1 MNGLPHIAWGY
12 YELKW
17 MQLKKFK
24 FKAFWYSC
32 IASSSFILSQCNL
45 KWSLIVHLVF
55 CMKCDL
61 AHGLVFY
68 SLISMVNIL
77 PIIKHEVLN
86 LWRWCWIDQVL
97 LHFQVNLHL
106 ARVPGNKNIHSLF
119 SLMAPYFLALVT
131 TLENLGAG
139 QLLTKKVNFVPWT
152 RKKISLDWII
162 ICFATC
168 DLLLQERL

>member
-1 MNGLPHIAWGY
+1 MFINWPDLSLTRRNLAVQYYQILVKKRKKKKLTKVNGLPHTAWGY
-12 YELKW
+12 SDLKW

-24 FKAFWYSC
+24 FKTQCLDSSL
-32 IASSSFILSQCNL
+32 ASSSFILSQCCL

-86 LWRWCWIDQVL
+86 LWRWCWTKKVL
-97 LHFQVNLHL
+97 LHF
-106 ARVPGNKNIHSLF
+106 
-119 SLMAPYFLALVT
+119 
-131 TLENLGAG
+131 
-139 QLLTKKVNFVPWT
+139 
-152 RKKISLDWII
+152 
-162 ICFATC
+162 
-168 DLLLQERL
+168 

>member
-1 MNGLPHIAWGY
+1 MFRLFSSIFIIHFKPVLP
-12 YELKW
+12 
-17 MQLKKFK
+17 
-24 FKAFWYSC
+24 
-32 IASSSFILSQCNL
+32 

-106 ARVPGNKNIHSLF
+106 ARVPGNKNIHCLF
-119 SLMAPYFLALVT
+119 SLMAPYFLALAT
-131 TLENLGAG
+131 TLENLGARR
-139 QLLTKKVNFVPWT
+139 LLAKKVNFVPCYGCIPFSSFYFNLANFTKWQIFLEVT
-152 RKKISLDWII
+152 FLLCISMIHLH
-162 ICFATC
+162 
-168 DLLLQERL
+168 